1 MNFLRTFVRYASSE
15 RCLNKVTLIGRAG
28 ADAVLKGTFE
38 HPVVNFTLATNSG
51 TNTDW
56 HKISVFQPGLMKLA
70 ENYVKSG
77 SRLYVQGRLSY
88 GTISSKGQEIQVTS
102 IIADDI
108 IFLSKSEPNSETDQE
123 VAM

>member
-1 MNFLRTFVRYASSE
+1 
-15 RCLNKVTLIGRAG
+15 
-28 ADAVLKGTFE
+28 
-38 HPVVNFTLATNSG
+38 
-51 TNTDW
+51 
-56 HKISVFQPGLMKLA
+56 MKLA